1 MNLMRRI
8 TTLLALLLT
17 VFAVYAGG
25 IKSAKDLAAFAKA
38 VNKGADISEWRNEKG
53 AVCLEGNIDMAKM
66 KKWVPIK
73 ELTCTFDGQ
82 GYALMNWKTKQ
93 GLFDMIADKGVVR
106 NLRIDSSCSM
116 TVNKGE
122 LLSGFIAR
130 VNKGTV
136 QNCENNAECAA
147 AASAALVCLFVIH
160 MLVLFSELEYIALGC
175 DL

>member
-1 MNLMRRI
+1 MRRI

-73 ELTCTFDGQ
+73 
-82 GYALMNWKTKQ
+82 
-93 GLFDMIADKGVVR
+93 
-106 NLRIDSSCSM
+106 
-116 TVNKGE
+116 
-122 LLSGFIAR
+122 
-130 VNKGTV
+130 
-136 QNCENNAECAA
+136 
-147 AASAALVCLFVIH
+147 
-160 MLVLFSELEYIALGC
+160 
-175 DL
+175 